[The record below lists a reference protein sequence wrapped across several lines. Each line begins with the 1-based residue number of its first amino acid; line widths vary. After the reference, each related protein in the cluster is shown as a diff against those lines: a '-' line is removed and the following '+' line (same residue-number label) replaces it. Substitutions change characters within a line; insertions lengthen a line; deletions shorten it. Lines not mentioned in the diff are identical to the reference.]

1 MPGVAKLT
9 AVLVAVLTAGAAQ
22 RLLPVLVADE
32 AGMRLL
38 RPARR
43 SPGGAR
49 WGAAA
54 LILASVVPAAC
65 AALVLPAGGTAAT
78 VLLAVGWGAAAGATP
93 LLVAIDR
100 RIRRLPDRIVLPL
113 IGLTALLWLIVR
125 ILAPEAPAGWA
136 AGQALLLGP
145 VCGAVLLLLS
155 LAGGRGRHL
164 AIGLGDVKLAVLLG
178 LVAGLGGGFAVLAAF
193 VVSQVSALCEAL
205 WRVVVRREGLRTRL
219 ALGPHLLLGMWTG
232 PVLVTVLG

>member
-1 MPGVAKLT
+1 MTVVATVT
-9 AVLVAVLTAGAAQ
+9 AVLVALLTAVLAQ

-43 SPGGAR
+43 SRARAR
-49 WGAAA
+49 WGAALSVLTA
-54 LILASVVPAAC
+54 VVPAAC
-65 AALVLPAGGTAAT
+65 AALVLPT
-78 VLLAVGWGAAAGATP
+78 VGIAPTILLAVGWGAAAGATP
-93 LLVAIDR
+93 LLVVVDR

-125 ILAPEAPAGWA
+125 AAAHEAPAGSA
-136 AGQALLLGP
+136 AGLALLLGP

-155 LAGGRGRHL
+155 VVGGRGRHL

-178 LVAGLGGGFAVLAAF
+178 LLAGLAGGGGVLAAF
-193 VVSQVSALCEAL
+193 VVSQAAALGEAL

-232 PVLVTVLG
+232 PVLVTAHG